1 MRESFNFISLQ
12 IYHVRICAR
21 SAIDICTN
29 CGCISGR
36 PLRNSSQ
43 FFQRLMDE
51 KKEKKGKRTQTILVH
66 PLFLIYVLRIEGKPE
81 FHFHDSISAHAT
93 CWWTFLLFSSP
104 RIRSFSAHGI
114 FNFDRS
120 AGTIGNNLVSYL
132 YYVLKLKTF
141 ENF

>member
-51 KKEKKGKRTQTILVH
+51 KKEKKGKEPRLFWSIHYSSFTFSELKGNPNFISMIRSRPMLHVDELFYSSLLH
-66 PLFLIYVLRIEGKPE
+66 EYALFLP
-81 FHFHDSISAHAT
+81 
-93 CWWTFLLFSSP
+93 
-104 RIRSFSAHGI
+104 I